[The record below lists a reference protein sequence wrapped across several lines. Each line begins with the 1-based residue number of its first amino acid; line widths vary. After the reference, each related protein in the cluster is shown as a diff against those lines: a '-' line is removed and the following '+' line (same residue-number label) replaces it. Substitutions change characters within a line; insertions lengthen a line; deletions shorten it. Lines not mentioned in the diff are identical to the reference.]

1 MFASILNSSLSPECF
16 KLWRFL
22 IGAGHEV
29 RMAGGAVRD
38 FLAGLKP
45 SDIDFASTATPEE
58 TIKVLEEHKVQI
70 INPFGGMRHGT
81 VTARIDYKQKFE
93 ITTLRTDTDTDGRR
107 ATVEFTKDWKLDAYR
122 RDLTINSMYIDID
135 GNLYDYFNGQED
147 LIHKRVQFVGDAGK
161 RIREDYLRILR
172 YFRIYGKVASNPE
185 RHDQKT
191 INEIIKN
198 ASGLQQ
204 ISGERIWMEWKKIL
218 SGSFG
223 SDLTLKMIE
232 CQLGSYIGLPQNPNI
247 KGFRSAWN
255 NTVKDNISTLEH
267 PISLLATLLY
277 SEDDVLHLHSRLK
290 MSRIERDLCLFFTN
304 HISKIDPISLSSIQ
318 WLYLSNPM
326 KIKTEQVKSYIN
338 AYLLA
343 QGLKDLNDEFDK
355 WKPPTFPINR
365 YDLISA
371 KCPKGQLISIITDK
385 LKVIWRDSNYTMGRK
400 ELLNEIPNILDVLPS
415 QSLPSKTKNKKV
427 YCRVGSNVCIFEFGG
442 LSQEMW

>member
-1 MFASILNSSLSPECF
+1 MFSSTLKSSLSPECF

-58 TIKVLEEHKVQI
+58 TMKVLEEHRVRI
-70 INPFGGMRHGT
+70 INPFGGLKHGT
-81 VTARIDYKQKFE
+81 VTARIDDKQNFE
-93 ITTLRTDTDTDGRR
+93 ITTLRTDTHTDGRR
-107 ATVEFTKDWKLDAYR
+107 ATVEFTTDWKLDANR
-122 RDLTINSMYIDID
+122 RDLTINSMYIDIH

-147 LIHKRVQFVGDAGK
+147 LMNKRVQFVGDAGE

-172 YFRIYGKVASNPE
+172 YFRFYGKVASSPE
-185 RHDQKT
+185 RHDENT

-223 SDLTLKMIE
+223 CDLTLKMIE
-232 CQLGSYIGLPQNPNI
+232 CQLGSYIGLPQNPNV
-247 KGFRSAWN
+247 KVFRSAWN

-267 PISLLATLLY
+267 PISLLATLINT
-277 SEDDVLHLHSRLK
+277 EDDVLHLHSRLK
-290 MSRIERDLCLFFTN
+290 LSRFERDLGIFFTN
-304 HISKIDPISLSSIQ
+304 HISKIDLISLSSIQ
-318 WLYLSNPM
+318 WLYISNPM
-326 KIKTEQVKSYIN
+326 KIKTEQVKNYIN

-343 QGLKDLNDEFDK
+343 QGFKDLNDEFDK
-355 WKPPTFPINR
+355 WEPPTFPVNGH
-365 YDLISA
+365 DLISDQ
-371 KCPKGQLISIITDK
+371 CPKGRLISLITDQ
-385 LKVIWRDSNYTMGRK
+385 LKIIWRDSNYTMEK
-400 ELLNEIPNILDVLPS
+400 EELLKEIPNILDVLPP
-415 QSLPSKTKNKKV
+415 QSPPKKKKKKK
-427 YCRVGSNVCIFEFGG
+427 
-442 LSQEMW
+442 M